1 MELTV
6 CCNAVSLLYI
16 YYEFYCSVV
25 SLKNNLKETPLDVAK
40 KYGKTDCIA
49 LLGGRILMDMS

>member
-1 MELTV
+1 ML
-6 CCNAVSLLYI
+6 CPYLL
-16 YYEFYCSVV
+16 YEFYCFVV

-49 LLGGRILMDMS
+49 LLGGRY

>member
-6 CCNAVSLLYI
+6 CCVLLYI
-16 YYEFYCSVV
+16 YEFFCSVV

-49 LLGGRILMDMS
+49 LLGGRILRDMS